1 MMSKSNKKNKD
12 KRLTKKG
19 RSGSRQLLLQV
30 LYQHQLNGDNFNTL
44 LSQSKQIKEFAR
56 IDQEYFE
63 LLLKEILEDTDSLDK
78 IAFKFADRSIEE
90 LDPVERAILWIGLC
104 EFSFH
109 KDTPSVV
116 VIDEAIELA
125 KIFGAQDSFQFINGV
140 LDSFLKEQTT

>member
-1 MMSKSNKKNKD
+1 MMPKSNKKNKD

-30 LYQHQLNGDNFNTL
+30 LYQHQLNDDNFDIL
-44 LSQSKQIKEFAR
+44 LSQSKQTKEFAR

-63 LLLKEILEDTDSLDK
+63 LLLEEILEDTDTLDK
-78 IAFKFADRSIEE
+78 IAFKFADRSIEK

-109 KDTPSVV
+109 KDTPPVV
-116 VIDEAIELA
+116 VINEAIELA

-140 LDSFLKEQTT
+140 LDSFLQEQTT

>member
-30 LYQHQLNGDNFNTL
+30 LYQHQLNDDNFDVL
-44 LSQSKQIKEFAR
+44 LSQSKQTKEFAR

-63 LLLKEILEDTDSLDK
+63 LLLKEILEDTDTLHK
-78 IAFKFADRSIEE
+78 IALKFADRSIEK

-109 KDTPSVV
+109 KDTPPVV
-116 VIDEAIELA
+116 VINEAIELA

-140 LDSFLKEQTT
+140 LDSFLQEQTA

>member
-63 LLLKEILEDTDSLDK
+63 LLLKEILKDTDTLDN
-78 IAFKFADRSIEE
+78 IAFKFVDRSIEK

-109 KDTPSVV
+109 KDTPPVV
-116 VIDEAIELA
+116 VINEAIELA

-140 LDSFLKEQTT
+140 LDSFLQEQTT

>member
-1 MMSKSNKKNKD
+1 MMPKSNKKNKD

-30 LYQHQLNGDNFNTL
+30 LYQHQLNDDNFDVL
-44 LSQSKQIKEFAR
+44 LLQSKQTKEFAR

-63 LLLKEILEDTDSLDK
+63 LLLKEILEDTDTLDK
-78 IAFKFADRSIEE
+78 IAFKFADRSIEK

-116 VIDEAIELA
+116 VINEAIELA

-140 LDSFLKEQTT
+140 LDSFLQEQTT

>member
-1 MMSKSNKKNKD
+1 MPKSNKKNKD

-30 LYQHQLNGDNFNTL
+30 LYQHQLNDDNFDVL
-44 LSQSKQIKEFAR
+44 LSQSKQTKEFAR

-63 LLLKEILEDTDSLDK
+63 LLLKEILEDTDTLDK
-78 IAFKFADRSIEE
+78 IAFKFADRSIEK

-109 KDTPSVV
+109 KDTPPVV
-116 VIDEAIELA
+116 VINEAIELA

-140 LDSFLKEQTT
+140 LDSFLQEQTT

>member
-1 MMSKSNKKNKD
+1 MMPKSNKKNKD

-30 LYQHQLNGDNFNTL
+30 LYQHQLNDDNFDVL
-44 LSQSKQIKEFAR
+44 LSQSKQTKEFAR

-63 LLLKEILEDTDSLDK
+63 LLLEEILEDTDTLDK
-78 IAFKFADRSIEE
+78 IAFKFADRSIEK

-109 KDTPSVV
+109 KDTPPVV
-116 VIDEAIELA
+116 VINEAIELA

-140 LDSFLKEQTT
+140 LDSFLQEQTT

>member
-1 MMSKSNKKNKD
+1 MMPKSNKKNKD

-30 LYQHQLNGDNFNTL
+30 LYQHQLNDDNFDVL
-44 LSQSKQIKEFAR
+44 LSQSKQTKEFAR

-63 LLLKEILEDTDSLDK
+63 LLLEEILEDTDTLDK

-109 KDTPSVV
+109 KDTPPVV
-116 VIDEAIELA
+116 VINEAIELA

>member
-63 LLLKEILEDTDSLDK
+63 LLLKEILKDTDTLDN
-78 IAFKFADRSIEE
+78 IAFKFVDRSIEK

-109 KDTPSVV
+109 KDTPPVV
-116 VIDEAIELA
+116 VINEAIELA

>member
-1 MMSKSNKKNKD
+1 MMPKSNKKNKD

-30 LYQHQLNGDNFNTL
+30 LYQHQLNDDNFDVL
-44 LSQSKQIKEFAR
+44 LSQSKQTKEFAR

-63 LLLKEILEDTDSLDK
+63 LLLKEILEDTDTLDK
-78 IAFKFADRSIEE
+78 IALKFADRSIEN

-140 LDSFLKEQTT
+140 LDSFLQEQTT

>member
-63 LLLKEILEDTDSLDK
+63 LLLKEILKDTDSLDK
-78 IAFKFADRSIEE
+78 IAFKFADRSIEK

-116 VIDEAIELA
+116 VINEAIELA

-140 LDSFLKEQTT
+140 LDSFLQEQTT

>member
-1 MMSKSNKKNKD
+1 MMPKSNKKNKD

-30 LYQHQLNGDNFNTL
+30 LYQHQLNDDNFDIL
-44 LSQSKQIKEFAR
+44 LSQSKQTKEFAR

-63 LLLKEILEDTDSLDK
+63 LLLEEILEDTDTLDK
-78 IAFKFADRSIEE
+78 IAFKFADRSIEK

-109 KDTPSVV
+109 KDTPPVV
-116 VIDEAIELA
+116 VINEAIELA

-140 LDSFLKEQTT
+140 LDSFLQEQTA

>member
-1 MMSKSNKKNKD
+1 MMPKSNKKNKD

-30 LYQHQLNGDNFNTL
+30 LYQHQLNDDNFDIL
-44 LSQSKQIKEFAR
+44 LSQSKQTKEFAR

-109 KDTPSVV
+109 KDTPPVV
-116 VIDEAIELA
+116 VINEAIELA

-140 LDSFLKEQTT
+140 LDSFLQEQTT

>member
-1 MMSKSNKKNKD
+1 MMLKSNKKNKD
-12 KRLTKKG
+12 VRLTKKG

-30 LYQHQLNGDNFNTL
+30 LYQHQLNGDNFDVL
-44 LSQSKQIKEFAR
+44 LSQSKQTKEFAR

-63 LLLKEILEDTDSLDK
+63 LLLKEILEDTDTLDK
-78 IAFKFADRSIEE
+78 IAFKFVDRSIER

-140 LDSFLKEQTT
+140 LDSFLQEQTT

>member
-30 LYQHQLNGDNFNTL
+30 LYQYQLNDDNFDVL
-44 LSQSKQIKEFAR
+44 LLQSKQTKEFAR

-63 LLLKEILEDTDSLDK
+63 LLLKEILEDTDTLDK

>member
-1 MMSKSNKKNKD
+1 MMPKSNKKNKD

-30 LYQHQLNGDNFNTL
+30 LYQHQLNDDNFDIL
-44 LSQSKQIKEFAR
+44 LSQSKQTKEFAR

-63 LLLKEILEDTDSLDK
+63 LLLEEILEDTDTLDK
-78 IAFKFADRSIEE
+78 IAFKFADRSIEK

-109 KDTPSVV
+109 KDTPPVV
-116 VIDEAIELA
+116 VINEAIELA

>member
-1 MMSKSNKKNKD
+1 MMPKSNKKNKD

-30 LYQHQLNGDNFNTL
+30 LYQHQLNDDNFDIL
-44 LSQSKQIKEFAR
+44 LSQSKQTKEFAR

-140 LDSFLKEQTT
+140 LDSFLQEQTT

>member
-1 MMSKSNKKNKD
+1 MMLKSNKKNKD
-12 KRLTKKG
+12 VRLTKKG

-78 IAFKFADRSIEE
+78 IAFKFADRSIEK

-109 KDTPSVV
+109 KDTPPVV
-116 VIDEAIELA
+116 VINEAIELA

-140 LDSFLKEQTT
+140 LDSFLQEQIT

>member
-1 MMSKSNKKNKD
+1 MMPKSNKKNKD

-30 LYQHQLNGDNFNTL
+30 LYQHQLNDDNFDVL
-44 LSQSKQIKEFAR
+44 LSQSKQTKEFAR

-63 LLLKEILEDTDSLDK
+63 LLLKEILEDTDTLDK
-78 IAFKFADRSIEE
+78 IALKFADRSIEK

-109 KDTPSVV
+109 KDTPPVV
-116 VIDEAIELA
+116 VINEAIELA

>member
-63 LLLKEILEDTDSLDK
+63 LLLKEILKDTDTLDN
-78 IAFKFADRSIEE
+78 IAFKFVDRSIEK

-109 KDTPSVV
+109 KDTPPVV
-116 VIDEAIELA
+116 VINEAIELA

-140 LDSFLKEQTT
+140 LDSFLQEQTA

>member
-1 MMSKSNKKNKD
+1 MMPKSNKKNKD

-30 LYQHQLNGDNFNTL
+30 LYQHQLNDDNFDVL
-44 LSQSKQIKEFAR
+44 LSQSKQTKEFAR

-63 LLLKEILEDTDSLDK
+63 LLLKEILEDTDTLDK

-109 KDTPSVV
+109 KDTPPVV
-116 VIDEAIELA
+116 VINEAIELA

>member
-1 MMSKSNKKNKD
+1 MMPKSNKKNKD

-30 LYQHQLNGDNFNTL
+30 LYQHQLNDDNFDVL
-44 LSQSKQIKEFAR
+44 LSQSKQTKEFAR

-63 LLLKEILEDTDSLDK
+63 LLLKEILEDTDTLDK
-78 IAFKFADRSIEE
+78 IALKFADRSIEK

-109 KDTPSVV
+109 KDTPPVV
-116 VIDEAIELA
+116 VINEAIELA

-140 LDSFLKEQTT
+140 LDSFLQEQTT

>member
-1 MMSKSNKKNKD
+1 MMPKSNKKNKD

-30 LYQHQLNGDNFNTL
+30 LYQHQLNDDNFDVL
-44 LSQSKQIKEFAR
+44 LSQSKQTKEFAR

-63 LLLKEILEDTDSLDK
+63 LLLEEILEDTDTLDK
-78 IAFKFADRSIEE
+78 IAFKFADRSIEK

-109 KDTPSVV
+109 KDTPPVV
-116 VIDEAIELA
+116 VINEAIELA

-140 LDSFLKEQTT
+140 LDSFLQEQTA

>member
-1 MMSKSNKKNKD
+1 MMPKSNKKNKD

-30 LYQHQLNGDNFNTL
+30 LYQHQLNDDNFDVL
-44 LSQSKQIKEFAR
+44 LSQSKQTKEFAR

-63 LLLKEILEDTDSLDK
+63 LLLKEILEDTDTLDK
-78 IAFKFADRSIEE
+78 IAFKFADRSIEK

-109 KDTPSVV
+109 KDTPPVV
-116 VIDEAIELA
+116 VINEAIELA

-140 LDSFLKEQTT
+140 LDSFLQEQTT

>member
-1 MMSKSNKKNKD
+1 MMPKSNKKNKD

-30 LYQHQLNGDNFNTL
+30 LYQHQLNGDNFGVL
-44 LSQSKQIKEFAR
+44 LSQSKQTKEFAR

-63 LLLKEILEDTDSLDK
+63 LLLKEILEDTDTLDK
-78 IAFKFADRSIEE
+78 SAFKFADRPIER

-125 KIFGAQDSFQFINGV
+125 KIFGAQDSYQFINGV
-140 LDSFLKEQTT
+140 LDSFLQEQTT

>member
-1 MMSKSNKKNKD
+1 MMPKSNKKNKD

-30 LYQHQLNGDNFNTL
+30 LYQHQLNDDNFDVL
-44 LSQSKQIKEFAR
+44 LSQSKQTKEFAR

-63 LLLKEILEDTDSLDK
+63 LLLKEILEDTDTLNK
-78 IAFKFADRSIEE
+78 IALKFADRSIEK

-109 KDTPSVV
+109 KDTPPVV
-116 VIDEAIELA
+116 VINEAIELA

-140 LDSFLKEQTT
+140 LDSFLQEQTT